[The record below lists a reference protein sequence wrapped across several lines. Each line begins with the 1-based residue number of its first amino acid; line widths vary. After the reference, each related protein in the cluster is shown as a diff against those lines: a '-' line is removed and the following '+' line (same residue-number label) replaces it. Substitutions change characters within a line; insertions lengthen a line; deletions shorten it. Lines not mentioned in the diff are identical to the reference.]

1 MRTLS
6 LCLICAV
13 WSSGIGT
20 AQEGDAPDVPRIDSV
35 VMARQQPHQTDESVI
50 WYDDFDGEEK
60 NYTESSGGLD
70 DQQAYGG
77 QGQSML
83 CYYEKGKRGVG
94 NRKVFFGDSPT
105 GKVVNKGKQYDDIYW
120 RIYVKHQYG
129 WIGGGPAKLSR
140 ATSIVT
146 PKWAQAMIAHV
157 WSSGEALTL
166 DPATGIRGDKI
177 VTSRYN
183 DFGNLK
189 WLGNKP
195 TSRFKLHSTE
205 ESGRWVCVEARVK
218 LNTPGEKDG
227 LNQLWIDGRLEAE
240 RTGLDWRGSYT
251 KHGVNAVFLEA
262 YWNRGSP
269 VDQSRWIDNFVIST
283 QPIGPVVCSR
293 NPVLIKTPYRGP
305 GKQQAWEVQIAV
317 DDEGRNVVW
326 KSMLLTVPGRIQVG
340 SETGI
345 FIEKLSVKDKFD
357 SYRTYYIR
365 VRQQSNTGVWSDWS
379 AWHQPFRT
387 EEMSGK

>member
-1 MRTLS
+1 MRALS

-20 AQEGDAPDVPRIDSV
+20 AQGGDAPDVPRIDSI

-70 DQQAYGG
+70 NQQAYGG
-77 QGQSML
+77 QGRSML

-129 WIGGGPAKLSR
+129 WTGGGPAKLSR

-166 DPATGIRGDKI
+166 DPATGVRGDKI

-262 YWNRGSP
+262 YWNKGSP

-283 QPIGPVVCSR
+283 QPIGPVVCPR

-305 GKQQAWEVQIAV
+305 GEQQAWEIQVAA
-317 DDEGRNVVW
+317 DDEGRDVVW
-326 KSMLLTVPGRIQVG
+326 KSMLLTVPERIQVG
-340 SETGI
+340 SETGF
-345 FIEKLSVKDKFD
+345 FIGKLLDKNKLD
-357 SYRTYYIR
+357 SSRIYYIR

-387 EEMSGK
+387 EGMSGK

>member
-6 LCLICAV
+6 LCLICAFCG
-13 WSSGIGT
+13 SG
-20 AQEGDAPDVPRIDSV
+20 AALGDNAPEVPRIDSL
-35 VMARQQPHQTDESVI
+35 VMTQQQPHQADEAVI
-50 WYDDFDGEEK
+50 WYDDFNGEEK
-60 NYTESSGGLD
+60 DYTESSGGLD
-70 DQQAYGG
+70 DQHSYGG
-77 QGQSML
+77 QGRSML
-83 CYYEKGKRGVG
+83 SHYAKGERGKG

-105 GKVVNKGKQYDDIYW
+105 GKVVNRGKQYDDIYW
-120 RIYVKHQYG
+120 RLYVKHQYG
-129 WIGGGPAKLSR
+129 WTGGGPAKLSR

-146 PKWAQAMIAHV
+146 PGWAQAMIAHV
-157 WSSGEALTL
+157 WSSGETLTL
-166 DPATGIRGDKI
+166 DPATGVRGDKI

-183 DFGNLK
+183 DFGNLR

-251 KHGVNAVFLEA
+251 EHGVNAVFVET

-283 QPIGPVVCSR
+283 QPIGPVICPR
-293 NPVLIKTPYRGP
+293 NPTLIKTPYRGQ
-305 GKQQAWEVQIAV
+305 GEQKAWEVQIAA
-317 DDEGRNVVW
+317 DDEGKNIVW
-326 KSMLLTVPGRIQVG
+326 RSDLLTAPERIQVG
-340 SETGI
+340 NETGDFNGI
-345 FIEKLSVKDKFD
+345 LSDKDKLD
-357 SYRTYYIR
+357 LSQVYYIR
-365 VRQQSNTGVWSDWS
+365 IRQQSDTDTWSDWS
-379 AWHQPFRT
+379 AWHQPFRVCP
-387 EEMSGK
+387 